1 MNSILKGKWIVLVLW
16 IAAIV
21 GLFMI
26 APNMGDLVRE
36 KGQVSVPDTFS
47 SAKAT
52 EIMDEIQSQE
62 NQGDQ
67 SSVALVFHS
76 SKKLTAEEKAETE
89 KAVKKLE
96 ADKEK
101 LGITEILSSFTDES
115 LKDQLVSDDGK
126 TILVSLKVSWNDREA
141 EEVSKALY
149 DELEEFKVDHY
160 YTSNWM
166 IDQDLTTSSE
176 EGLKKTEGITVVF
189 ILAVLLIVFRS
200 VIAPFIPLITVGLSY
215 LASQSIVSILVDKF
229 DFPISNYTQI
239 FLVAVLFGIGTDY
252 CILLLSRFKE
262 EMMHSESIAE
272 AIVETYRNAGR
283 TVLFSGIAV
292 MIGFAAIGFSQFKLY
307 QSASAVAVGVALL
320 LVALFTVVPAIMVL
334 LGKKIF
340 WPSKGSAEHGDSKI
354 WEIAGRFSI
363 KRPIIAL
370 AIVAAITVPF
380 LVTYD
385 GTLSFNSLDEIGDDA
400 PSIKAF
406 NAIADSFGPGES
418 MTTTITIKNDEEMD
432 SIEYLGLA
440 ENISKEL
447 EKVDLVKDVR
457 SVTRPTGEPIEDLYI
472 SKQAETLEEGLGEG
486 KDGIDQ
492 ISDGLH
498 EAGDQLSKSGPQ
510 LSTAT
515 SGINDLIKGTDEI
528 KTNLGT
534 IQTNLAKI
542 EDGIRQGTAGSD
554 DIKAGL
560 EAAKS
565 GAEQL
570 LAGQKSL
577 LNGYKDVG
585 TNLGTLLTK
594 YKEIEDGIKE
604 LSDGL
609 SNIKG
614 GYFDYLEANYQ
625 KIGEDGV
632 KQGLGDDNLY
642 KEIRKGIEKAQK
654 GVPLLYSGI
663 TELNGNLVKLQGG
676 INSANGELEKAI
688 SGQAGLTTGLEQ
700 LIAAI
705 EQQQAGLNQ
714 LADGQGQIVDN
725 MPKLTGGLTS
735 INDGQKQLLDGF
747 GDINGQLGDLT
758 EGLNQSADGLDQV
771 SDGLNSAT
779 DYLSG
784 LSKNDQNQFYLPEE
798 VLESD
803 DFQGALD
810 AYLSKNNKIM
820 TMDVVFSANPYSNE
834 AINQIDDIKDTVERA
849 TTGTKLENAEVAVGG
864 ITSTNADL
872 RTMSNQDYSKTVLWM
887 LVGIGIVLIFLFRS
901 IIMPAYIIGSLI
913 LTFYTAM
920 GINEAIYVNLLGYT
934 GISWAVPFFG
944 FVILVALGVDYSI
957 FLMDRFNEY
966 RDLSIG
972 EAMLE
977 AMKKMG
983 TVIISAAVILG
994 GTFAAMMPSGMLSL
1008 LQIASI
1014 VLVGLFLYALIILP
1028 LFIPV
1033 MVKNFG
1039 EANWWPFKRPN
1050 NE

>member
-16 IAAIV
+16 IVAIV

-47 SAKAT
+47 SSKAS

-76 SKKLTAEEKAETE
+76 SKKLTAEEKTEAE
-89 KAVKKLE
+89 KAVQKLD

-141 EEVSKALY
+141 EEVSEALY
-149 DELEEFKVDHY
+149 AELDDFKVDHY

-200 VIAPFIPLITVGLSY
+200 VIAPFIPLVTVGLSY

-229 DFPISNYTQI
+229 DFPISNYSQI

-262 EMMHSESIAE
+262 EMMHRESVAE

-283 TVLFSGIAV
+283 TVFFSGVAV
-292 MIGFAAIGFSQFKLY
+292 MVGFAAIGFSQFKLY

-334 LGKKIF
+334 LGTKIF

-354 WEIAGRFSI
+354 WAIAGRFSL
-363 KRPIIAL
+363 KRPLIAL
-370 AIVAAITVPF
+370 VIVAAITVPF

-447 EKVDLVKDVR
+447 EKVNLVKNVR

-472 SKQAETLEEGLGEG
+472 SKQAESLEEGLGEG

-492 ISDGLH
+492 ISEGLH

-510 LSTAT
+510 LSGAT

-560 EAAKS
+560 EAAKT
-565 GAEQL
+565 GAQQA
-570 LAGQKSL
+570 LAGQQQL
-577 LNGYKDVG
+577 LTGYKGVG
-585 TNLGTLLTK
+585 TNLGTILASYGGISDNLKKLSEDLNEVNDNTFTELEDQYKDITK
-594 YKEIEDGIKE
+594 N
-604 LSDGL
+604 
-609 SNIKG
+609 SN
-614 GYFDYLEANYQ
+614 YS
-625 KIGEDGV
+625 KIRTAV
-632 KQGLGDDNLY
+632 KQAQNTVPGLL
-642 KEIRKGIEKAQK
+642 
-654 GVPLLYSGI
+654 SGI
-663 TELNGNLVKLQGG
+663 TEINGHLSELQKGVNTT
-676 INSANGELEKAI
+676 NSKFEKAI
-688 SGQAGLTTGLEQ
+688 NGQAGITTGLEQ
-700 LIAAI
+700 IIAAI
-705 EQQQAGLNQ
+705 EKQQAGLNQ
-714 LADGQGQIVDN
+714 LADGQGQIVNN
-725 MPKLTGGLTS
+725 MPKLVGGLIS

-758 EGLNQSADGLDQV
+758 KGLNQSADGLDQV

-784 LSKNDQNQFYLPEE
+784 LSKNDQNQFYLPQE

-803 DFQGALD
+803 DFKGALD
-810 AYLSKNNKIM
+810 TYLSKDNKIM

-834 AINQIDDIKDTVERA
+834 AIDQVDDIKDTVEKA
-849 TTGTKLENAEVAVGG
+849 TAGTKLENAEVAVGG

-872 RTMSNQDYSKTVLWM
+872 RAMSNEDYSKTVLWM

-1050 NE
+1050 KE

>member
-1 MNSILKGKWIVLVLW
+1 VNSILKGKWIVLVFW

-21 GLFMI
+21 GLFMV

-52 EIMDEIQSQE
+52 EIMDEIQSQK

-76 SKKLTAEEKAETE
+76 SKKLTDEEKKEAEN
-89 KAVKKLE
+89 AVKKLE

-101 LGITEILSSFTDES
+101 LGITEILSSFTDDS

-126 TILVSLKVSWNDREA
+126 TILASLKVSWNDREA
-141 EEVSKALY
+141 EEVSNALY

-200 VIAPFIPLITVGLSY
+200 VIAPFIPLVTVGLSY

-262 EMMHSESIAE
+262 EMMHRESVAE
-272 AIVETYRNAGR
+272 SIVETYRNAGR

-354 WEIAGRFSI
+354 WAIAGRFSI
-363 KRPIIAL
+363 KRPLIAL

-447 EKVDLVKDVR
+447 EKVDLVKDIR

-492 ISDGLH
+492 ISEGLH
-498 EAGDQLSKSGPQ
+498 EAGDQLSKSEPQ
-510 LSTAT
+510 LNNAT
-515 SGINDLIKGTDEI
+515 SGINDLIKGTNEI

-542 EDGIRQGTAGSD
+542 EDGIRQGSVGSD

-570 LAGQKSL
+570 LAGQQKL
-577 LNGYKDVG
+577 LAGYEEIG
-585 TNLGTLLTK
+585 TNLGSILSG
-594 YKEIEDGIKE
+594 YSEIEDNLKGFSSTLAEINETTFTE
-604 LSDGL
+604 LENEYQEIGVNSDYI
-609 SNIKG
+609 NIKTA
-614 GYFDYLEANYQ
+614 LLTARQ
-625 KIGEDGV
+625 AV
-632 KQGLGDDNLY
+632 PGLL
-642 KEIRKGIEKAQK
+642 
-654 GVPLLYSGI
+654 SGI
-663 TELNGNLVKLQGG
+663 TELNGHLSDLQKEVNKGY
-676 INSANGELEKAI
+676 GEYEKAI
-688 SGQAGLTTGLEQ
+688 SGQPSLTTGLEQ
-700 LIAAI
+700 LIAGI

-735 INDGQKQLLDGF
+735 ISDGQKQLLDGF
-747 GDINGQLGDLT
+747 GDIGGQLGDLT

-784 LSKNDQNQFYLPEE
+784 LSNNEQNQFYLPEE

-810 AYLSKNNKIM
+810 AYLSKDNKIM

-872 RTMSNQDYSKTVLWM
+872 RTMSNEDYSKTVFWM

-983 TVIISAAVILG
+983 TVIISAAIILG

-1014 VLVGLFLYALIILP
+1014 VLVGLFLYAFIILP

-1050 NE
+1050 N

>member
-21 GLFMI
+21 GLFLV

-52 EIMDEIQSQE
+52 EIMDEIQSQK

-76 SKKLTAEEKAETE
+76 SKKLTDEEKEEAEN
-89 KAVKKLE
+89 AVKKLA

-101 LGITEILSSFTDES
+101 LGITEILSSFTDDS

-126 TILVSLKVSWNDREA
+126 TILASLKVSWNDREA
-141 EEVSKALY
+141 EEVSNALY

-200 VIAPFIPLITVGLSY
+200 VIAPFIPLVTVGLSY

-262 EMMHSESIAE
+262 EMMHRESVAE
-272 AIVETYRNAGR
+272 SIVETYRNAGR

-354 WEIAGRFSI
+354 WAIAGRFSI
-363 KRPIIAL
+363 KRPLIAL

-447 EKVDLVKDVR
+447 EKVDLVKDIR

-486 KDGIDQ
+486 KEGIDQ
-492 ISDGLH
+492 ISEGLH
-498 EAGDQLSKSGPQ
+498 EAGDQLSKSEPQ
-510 LSTAT
+510 LNNAT

-542 EDGIRQGTAGSD
+542 EDGIRQGSAGSD

-560 EAAKS
+560 ETVKT

-570 LAGQKSL
+570 LAHQQKL
-577 LNGYKDVG
+577 LAGYEETEKG
-585 TNLGTLLTK
+585 LGTLLTN
-594 YKEIEDGIKE
+594 YRDIEGGLNN
-604 LSDGL
+604 LSSGL
-609 SNIKG
+609 SKIKG
-614 GYFDYLEANYQ
+614 EYFNYLEATYQ
-625 KIGEDGV
+625 GIGNDKVYNGI
-632 KQGLGDDNLY
+632 KQGIQ
-642 KEIRKGIEKAQK
+642 EAQQ
-654 GVPLLYSGI
+654 GVPSLSSGI
-663 TELNGNLVKLQGG
+663 TELNKNLAKLQGG
-676 INSANGELEKAI
+676 VNDANDGLAEILKNQ
-688 SGQAGLTTGLEQ
+688 SNLTTGLEQ
-700 LIAAI
+700 LIAGI

-714 LADGQGQIVDN
+714 LADGQGQIVNN

-735 INDGQKQLLDGF
+735 ISAGQKQLLDGF
-747 GDINGQLGDLT
+747 GDIGGQLGDLT

-784 LSKNDQNQFYLPEE
+784 LSKNEQNQFYLPEE

-810 AYLSKNNKIM
+810 AYLSKDNKIM

-834 AINQIDDIKDTVERA
+834 AINQIDDIKNTVERA

-872 RTMSNQDYSKTVLWM
+872 RTMSNEDYSKTVFWM

-983 TVIISAAVILG
+983 TVIISAAIILG

-1014 VLVGLFLYALIILP
+1014 VLVGLFLYAFIILP

-1050 NE
+1050 N

>member
-21 GLFMI
+21 GLFLV

-52 EIMDEIQSQE
+52 EIMDEIQSQK

-76 SKKLTAEEKAETE
+76 SKKLTDEEKEEAEN
-89 KAVKKLE
+89 AVKKLA

-101 LGITEILSSFTDES
+101 LGITEILSSFTDDS

-126 TILVSLKVSWNDREA
+126 TILASLKVSWNDREA
-141 EEVSKALY
+141 EEVSNALY

-200 VIAPFIPLITVGLSY
+200 VIAPFIPLVTVGLSY

-262 EMMHSESIAE
+262 EMMHRESVAE
-272 AIVETYRNAGR
+272 SIVETYRNAGR

-354 WEIAGRFSI
+354 WAIAGRFSI
-363 KRPIIAL
+363 KRPLIAL

-447 EKVDLVKDVR
+447 EKVGLVKDIR

-492 ISDGLH
+492 ISEGLH
-498 EAGDQLSKSGPQ
+498 EAGDQLSKSEPQ
-510 LSTAT
+510 LNNAT

-542 EDGIRQGTAGSD
+542 EDGIRQGSAGSD

-560 EAAKS
+560 ETVKT

-570 LAGQKSL
+570 LAHQQKL
-577 LNGYKDVG
+577 LAGYEETEKG
-585 TNLGTLLTK
+585 LGTLLTN
-594 YKEIEDGIKE
+594 YRDIEGGLNN
-604 LSDGL
+604 LSSGL
-609 SNIKG
+609 SKIKG
-614 GYFDYLEANYQ
+614 EYFNYLEATYQ
-625 KIGEDGV
+625 GIGNDKVYNGI
-632 KQGLGDDNLY
+632 KQGIQ
-642 KEIRKGIEKAQK
+642 EAQQ
-654 GVPLLYSGI
+654 GVPSLSSGI
-663 TELNGNLVKLQGG
+663 TELNKNLAKLQGG
-676 INSANGELEKAI
+676 VNDANDGLAEILKNQ
-688 SGQAGLTTGLEQ
+688 SNLTTGLEQ
-700 LIAAI
+700 LIAGI

-714 LADGQGQIVDN
+714 LADGQGQIVNN

-735 INDGQKQLLDGF
+735 ISAGQKQLLDGF
-747 GDINGQLGDLT
+747 GDIGGQLGYLT

-784 LSKNDQNQFYLPEE
+784 LSKNEQNQFYLPEE

-810 AYLSKNNKIM
+810 AYLSKDNKIM

-834 AINQIDDIKDTVERA
+834 AINQIDDIKNTVERA

-872 RTMSNQDYSKTVLWM
+872 RTMSNEDYSKTVFWM

-983 TVIISAAVILG
+983 TVIISAAIILG

-1014 VLVGLFLYALIILP
+1014 VLVGLFLYAFIILP

-1050 NE
+1050 N